1 MVVGEWGTVS
11 SVTATW
17 IIAACEND
25 TVTDQVT
32 AIQNFHVVIPAG
44 GSGTRL
50 WPLSRA
56 ANPKFLQPLTGTNR
70 SLLQSTFDRLAP
82 LAEPGRL
89 MVVTGA
95 GHAAA
100 VARQL
105 PELPVEQIVAEPS
118 PRDSCGAIG
127 LAAALIERREPGSV
141 MGSFAADHVIS
152 DTERFAQTVRVA
164 VEGARAGHMMTI
176 GITPTHAETG
186 YGYIHC
192 GEPLGVD
199 SGEPLGVD
207 CGEPLDRPGI
217 RRVLEFKEKPPR
229 QTAQAYLD
237 SGEYL
242 WNASMFL
249 WRTDVMLA
257 ELERQRPDIHA
268 KLVTIAE
275 HWDTNEREAVL
286 DREWTTLP
294 KIAIE
299 YAVVEGS
306 AAAGKVATTPGDFG
320 WFDVG
325 DFDALGQLLDPR
337 SADSVAVLNTG
348 GPVADGQGVLSVES
362 ERLVIVPSG
371 GRLVATLGLSDVIVV
386 DTPDVVLVCPR
397 NRAQGVKQLVED
409 LRNRGQTQYI

>member
-1 MVVGEWGTVS
+1 MDHE
-11 SVTATW
+11 
-17 IIAACEND
+17 ACEND
-25 TVTDQVT
+25 TVTDRVE
-32 AIQNFHVVIPAG
+32 AIPNFHVVIPAG

-82 LAEPGRL
+82 LAERGRL

-95 GHAAA
+95 GHAGA

-141 MGSFAADHVIS
+141 MGSFAADHVIL
-152 DTERFAQTVRVA
+152 DTERFAESVRVA

-192 GEPLGVD
+192 GEPLD
-199 SGEPLGVD
+199 SPA
-207 CGEPLDRPGI
+207 I
-217 RRVLEFKEKPPR
+217 RSVLEFKEKPPR
-229 QTAQAYLD
+229 QTAQDYLD

-275 HWDTNEREAVL
+275 YWDTPEREAVL

-306 AAAGKVATTPGDFG
+306 AGVGKVATTPGDFG

-337 SADSVAVLNTG
+337 SPDSVAVLDTG
-348 GPVADGQGVLSVES
+348 QSVAAGQGVLSLES

-386 DTPDVVLVCPR
+386 DTPDVVLVCRR

>member
-1 MVVGEWGTVS
+1 MS
-11 SVTATW
+11 
-17 IIAACEND
+17 D
-25 TVTDQVT
+25 LP
-32 AIQNFHVVIPAG
+32 NFHVVVPAG

-56 ANPKFLQPLTGTNR
+56 ANPKFLQLLTGTDR
-70 SLLQSTFDRLAP
+70 TLLQSTYDRLLP
-82 LAEPGRL
+82 LTTPDRL

-95 GHAAA
+95 SHAAA

-105 PELPVEQIVAEPS
+105 DELPVEQIVAEPS

-127 LAAALIERREPGSV
+127 LAAALIEQRDPGAI
-141 MGSFAADHVIS
+141 MGSFAADHVIL
-152 DTERFAQTVRVA
+152 DQERFAETVRVA
-164 VEGARAGHMMTI
+164 VEGAAAGHLMTI
-176 GITPTHAETG
+176 GITPTHPETG

-192 GEPLGVD
+192 GKPTD
-199 SGEPLGVD
+199 DPA
-207 CGEPLDRPGI
+207 I
-217 RRVLEFKEKPPR
+217 RAVLEFKEKPPR
-229 QTAQAYLD
+229 LIAQSYLD

-242 WNASMFL
+242 WNASMFI

-257 ELERQRPDIHA
+257 ELRRQRPDIHA

-275 HWDTNEREAVL
+275 FWDTPDRDEVL
-286 DREWTTLP
+286 DREWTALP

-320 WFDVG
+320 WFDIG
-325 DFDALGQLLDPR
+325 DFDALGQLLDSDTP
-337 SADSVAVLNTG
+337 DSVAILAAAG
-348 GPVADGQGVLSVES
+348 DEQRVLSRES
-362 ERLVIVPSG
+362 ERLVIVPGG

-397 NRAQGVKQLVED
+397 DRAQGVKQLVED

>member
-1 MVVGEWGTVS
+1 M
-11 SVTATW
+11 
-17 IIAACEND
+17 
-25 TVTDQVT
+25 
-32 AIQNFHVVIPAG
+32 AIPNFHVVIPAG

-56 ANPKFLQPLTGTNR
+56 TNPKFLQPLTGTDR
-70 SLLQSTFDRLAP
+70 SLLQSTYDRLAP

-95 GHAAA
+95 GHAVA

-105 PELPVEQIVAEPS
+105 PELPAEQIVAEPS
-118 PRDSCGAIG
+118 ARDSCGAIG

-141 MGSFAADHVIS
+141 MGSFAADHVIL
-152 DTERFAQTVRVA
+152 DTERFAESVRMA
-164 VEGARAGHMMTI
+164 VEGARAGYMMTI
-176 GITPTHAETG
+176 GITPTNPETG

-192 GEPLGVD
+192 GEPLD
-199 SGEPLGVD
+199 DPA
-207 CGEPLDRPGI
+207 I
-217 RRVLEFKEKPPR
+217 RGVLEFKEKPPL

-268 KLVTIAE
+268 RLVRIAE
-275 HWDTNEREAVL
+275 SWDTPDRDAVL
-286 DREWTTLP
+286 DREWPALP
-294 KIAIE
+294 KIAVE
-299 YAVVEGS
+299 YAVVEGA
-306 AAAGKVATTPGDFG
+306 AAAGKVATVPGDFG
-320 WFDVG
+320 WFDIG

-337 SADSVAVLNTG
+337 SPDSVTVLNTG
-348 GPVADGQGVLSVES
+348 EPGGDGQGVLSLES
-362 ERLVIVPSG
+362 ERLVIVPGG

-397 NRAQGVKQLVED
+397 NRAQGVKRLVED

>member
-1 MVVGEWGTVS
+1 M
-11 SVTATW
+11 
-17 IIAACEND
+17 
-25 TVTDQVT
+25 
-32 AIQNFHVVIPAG
+32 AIPNFHVVIPAG

-70 SLLQSTFDRLAP
+70 SLLQSTYDRLAP

-105 PELPVEQIVAEPS
+105 PELPIEQIVAEPS
-118 PRDSCGAIG
+118 ARDSCGAIG

-141 MGSFAADHVIS
+141 MGSFAADHVIL
-152 DTERFAQTVRVA
+152 DTDGFAESVRIA
-164 VEGARAGHMMTI
+164 VEGARAGYLMTI
-176 GITPTHAETG
+176 GITPTHPETG

-192 GEPLGVD
+192 GG
-199 SGEPLGVD
+199 
-207 CGEPLDRPGI
+207 PLDIHRGGPLDTHRGGPLDNPAI
-217 RRVLEFKEKPPR
+217 RGVLEFKEKPPR
-229 QTAQAYLD
+229 QTAQAYLN

-268 KLVTIAE
+268 KLIRIAE
-275 HWDTNEREAVL
+275 YWDTPDRDAVL
-286 DREWTTLP
+286 DREWPTLP

-299 YAVVEGS
+299 YAVVEGA
-306 AAAGKVATTPGDFG
+306 AAAGKVATAPGDFD
-320 WFDVG
+320 WFDIG

-337 SADSVAVLNTG
+337 SPDSVTVLNTG
-348 GPVADGQGVLSVES
+348 EPAGNGQGVLSLES
-362 ERLVIVPSG
+362 ERLVIVPGG

-386 DTPDVVLVCPR
+386 DTPDVVLVCTR
-397 NRAQGVKQLVED
+397 NRAQEVKQLVED